1 MDLGGQD
8 VFYPLMHFVLNK
20 SALYLVI
27 LFFTNLGSPSAFQ
40 YTFLTHLGVFRYAGY
55 VESNGN
61 GFMSVLYPPLA

>member
-27 LFFTNLGSPSAFQ
+27 RSFTALRLRSSDI
-40 YTFLTHLGVFRYAGY
+40 FLTHLGVFQYAGY
-55 VESNGN
+55 VESKGS
-61 GFMSVLYPPLA
+61 GFMSVLYPPMA